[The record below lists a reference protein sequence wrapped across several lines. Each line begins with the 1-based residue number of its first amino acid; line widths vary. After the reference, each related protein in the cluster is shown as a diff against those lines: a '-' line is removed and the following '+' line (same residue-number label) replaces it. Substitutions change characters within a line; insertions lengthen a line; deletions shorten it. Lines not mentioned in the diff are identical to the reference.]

1 MMRVT
6 LLIVLTALSA
16 SFTYARTA
24 DALLKELRAKMTRAK
39 SYTAQLKIKV
49 DVPFMRVPDMTAT
62 LKHTAPDKTTIDAP
76 GFAML
81 PKDGVDL
88 GALKLL
94 SKDFTAIDMG
104 VENSMRKIKVLPS
117 DESSDI
123 VVATIWVDTTAMVAR
138 KVVSTTKKAGTVTIE
153 LSYDN
158 AKARSYAL
166 PSFTKISMEMDAL
179 KIPKS
184 ISGDFDG
191 NSRKPAAKP
200 GPVKATVQVWYESY
214 VIK

>member
-1 MMRVT
+1 MMRVCS
-6 LLIVLTALSA
+6 LVVLMVVVATAS
-16 SFTYARTA
+16 YARTA
-24 DALLKELRAKMTRAK
+24 DVLLKELRAKMARAK
-39 SYTAQLKIKV
+39 SYTAQLNIKV

-104 VENSMRKIKVLPS
+104 VENSMRKIKILPS

-158 AKARSYAL
+158 AKARAYAL
-166 PSFTKISMEMDAL
+166 PSFTKISMEMDPL

-191 NSRKPAAKP
+191 NSRKPTAKP
-200 GPVKATVQVWYESY
+200 GPVKATVQVWYNSY

>member
-1 MMRVT
+1 MMRAFAIAMLMLVS
-6 LLIVLTALSA
+6 ISA
-16 SFTYARTA
+16 SSARTA
-24 DALLKELRAKMTRAK
+24 DALLRDLRSKMMRAR
-39 SYTAQLKIKV
+39 SYTAQLTIKV

-62 LKHTAPDKTTIDAP
+62 LKHTAPDNTTIESP

-104 VENSMRKIKVLPS
+104 VENKMRKIKVLPS

-138 KVVSTTKKAGTVTIE
+138 RVVSTTKKAGTVTIE
-153 LSYDN
+153 LSYDD
-158 AKARSYAL
+158 AKARAYAL
-166 PSFTKISMEMDAL
+166 PSATTISMEMDAL
-179 KIPKS
+179 KIPRS
-184 ISGDFDG
+184 ISGDFDAK
-191 NSRKPAAKP
+191 SRKPAAKQ
-200 GPVKATVQVWYESY
+200 GPVKATVKVWYNNY

>member
-1 MMRVT
+1 
-6 LLIVLTALSA
+6 
-16 SFTYARTA
+16 
-24 DALLKELRAKMTRAK
+24 
-39 SYTAQLKIKV
+39 
-49 DVPFMRVPDMTAT
+49 MRVPDMTAT

-88 GALKLL
+88 GALKML

-158 AKARSYAL
+158 AKARAYAL
-166 PSFTKISMEMDAL
+166 PSFTKISMEMDPL

-200 GPVKATVQVWYESY
+200 GPVKATVQVWYNSY

>member
-1 MMRVT
+1 MMRAFAIAMLMLVS
-6 LLIVLTALSA
+6 ISA
-16 SFTYARTA
+16 SSARTA
-24 DALLKELRAKMTRAK
+24 DALLKDLRSKMMRAR
-39 SYTAQLKIKV
+39 SYTAQLTIKV

-62 LKHTAPDKTTIDAP
+62 LKHTAPDNTTIESP

-104 VENSMRKIKVLPS
+104 IENKMRKIKVLPS

-138 KVVSTTKKAGTVTIE
+138 RVVSTTKKAGTVTIE
-153 LSYDN
+153 LSYDD
-158 AKARSYAL
+158 AKARAYAL
-166 PSFTKISMEMDAL
+166 PSATTISMEMDAL
-179 KIPKS
+179 KIPRS
-184 ISGDFDG
+184 ISGDFDAK
-191 NSRKPAAKP
+191 SRKPAAKQ
-200 GPVKATVQVWYESY
+200 GPVKATVKVWYNNY

>member
-1 MMRVT
+1 MMRALS
-6 LLIVLTALSA
+6 LLVLTLAVVA
-16 SFTYARTA
+16 SSHARTA
-24 DALLKELRAKMTRAK
+24 DALLKDLRSKMNRAK
-39 SYTAQLKIKV
+39 SYTAQLDIKV
-49 DVPFMRVPDMTAT
+49 DVPFMRVPDMKAT

-104 VENSMRKIKVLPS
+104 VENAMRKIKVLPS

-153 LSYDN
+153 LAYDN
-158 AKARSYAL
+158 AKARAYAL

-200 GPVKATVQVWYESY
+200 GPVKATVQVWYTSY

>member
-1 MMRVT
+1 MMRVCS
-6 LLIVLTALSA
+6 LVVLMVVVATAS
-16 SFTYARTA
+16 YARTA
-24 DALLKELRAKMTRAK
+24 DVLLKELRAKMARAK
-39 SYTAQLKIKV
+39 SYTAQLNIKV

-166 PSFTKISMEMDAL
+166 PSFTKISMEMDPL

-200 GPVKATVQVWYESY
+200 GPVKATVQVWYNSY

>member
-1 MMRVT
+1 MMRVI

-158 AKARSYAL
+158 AKARAYAL
-166 PSFTKISMEMDAL
+166 PSFTKISMEMDPL

-191 NSRKPAAKP
+191 NSRKPTAKP
-200 GPVKATVQVWYESY
+200 GPVKATVQVWYNSY

>member
-1 MMRVT
+1 MSTQFNGV
-6 LLIVLTALSA
+6 
-16 SFTYARTA
+16 
-24 DALLKELRAKMTRAK
+24 AK
-39 SYTAQLKIKV
+39 V
-49 DVPFMRVPDMTAT
+49 
-62 LKHTAPDKTTIDAP
+62 TTIIDQTETTFELHTDGDAI
-76 GFAML
+76 L
-81 PKDGVDL
+81 DK
-88 GALKLL
+88 
-94 SKDFTAIDMG
+94 AIDMG
-104 VENSMRKIKVLPS
+104 VENSMRKIKILPS

-158 AKARSYAL
+158 AKARAYAL
-166 PSFTKISMEMDAL
+166 PSFTKISMEMDPL

-191 NSRKPAAKP
+191 NSRKPTAKP
-200 GPVKATVQVWYESY
+200 GPVKATVQVWYNSY

>member
-24 DALLKELRAKMTRAK
+24 DVLLKELRAKMTRAK

-81 PKDGVDL
+81 PKEGVDL
-88 GALKLL
+88 GALKML

-138 KVVSTTKKAGTVTIE
+138 KVISTTKKAGTVTIQ

-158 AKARSYAL
+158 TKARSYAL
-166 PSFTKISMEMDAL
+166 PSFTKISMELDAL
-179 KIPKS
+179 KIPKA

-191 NSRKPAAKP
+191 SSRKPPAKP
-200 GPVKATVQVWYESY
+200 GPVTATVQVWYESY

>member
-1 MMRVT
+1 MMRVCS
-6 LLIVLTALSA
+6 LVVLMVVVATAS
-16 SFTYARTA
+16 YARTA
-24 DALLKELRAKMTRAK
+24 DVLLRELRAKMARAK
-39 SYTAQLKIKV
+39 SYTAQLNIKV

-166 PSFTKISMEMDAL
+166 PSFTKISMEMDPL

-200 GPVKATVQVWYESY
+200 GPVKATVQVWYNSY

>member
-88 GALKLL
+88 GALKML

-200 GPVKATVQVWYESY
+200 GPVKAIVQVWYESY

>member
-49 DVPFMRVPDMTAT
+49 DVPFMRVPDMTAI

-81 PKDGVDL
+81 PKEGVDL
-88 GALKLL
+88 GALKML

-138 KVVSTTKKAGTVTIE
+138 KVISTTKKAGTVTIQ

-158 AKARSYAL
+158 TKARSYAL
-166 PSFTKISMEMDAL
+166 PSFTKISMELDAL
-179 KIPKS
+179 KIPKA

-191 NSRKPAAKP
+191 SSRKPPAKP
-200 GPVKATVQVWYESY
+200 GPVTATVQVWYESY

>member
-1 MMRVT
+1 MMRVI

-88 GALKLL
+88 GALKML

-158 AKARSYAL
+158 AKARAYAL

>member
-1 MMRVT
+1 MMRVCS
-6 LLIVLTALSA
+6 LVVLMVVVATAS
-16 SFTYARTA
+16 YARTA
-24 DALLKELRAKMTRAK
+24 DVLLKELRAKMARAK
-39 SYTAQLKIKV
+39 SYTAQLNIKV

-158 AKARSYAL
+158 AKARAYAL
-166 PSFTKISMEMDAL
+166 PSFTKISMEMDPL

-191 NSRKPAAKP
+191 NSRKPTAKP
-200 GPVKATVQVWYESY
+200 GPVKATVQVWYNSY

>member
-24 DALLKELRAKMTRAK
+24 EVLLKELRAKMTRAK

-81 PKDGVDL
+81 PKEGVDL

-138 KVVSTTKKAGTVTIE
+138 KVISTTKKAGTVTIE

-166 PSFTKISMEMDAL
+166 PSFTKISMELDAL

-191 NSRKPAAKP
+191 SSRKPAAKP
-200 GPVKATVQVWYESY
+200 GPVTATVQVWYESY

>member
-1 MMRVT
+1 MMRVVSLIALT
-6 LLIVLTALSA
+6 LFAASA
-16 SFTYARTA
+16 AHARTA

-39 SYTAQLKIKV
+39 SYTAQLAIKV

-81 PKDGVDL
+81 PKEGVDL

-104 VENSMRKIKVLPS
+104 VEKSMRKIKVLPS

-123 VVATIWVDTTAMVAR
+123 VVATIWVDTVAMVAR
-138 KVVSTTKKAGTVTIE
+138 KVVSTTKKAGTVTID
-153 LSYDN
+153 LSYDD
-158 AKARSYAL
+158 AKARVYAL
-166 PSFTKISMEMDAL
+166 PSFTKISMEMDPL

-200 GPVKATVQVWYESY
+200 GPVKAVVEVRYSKY
-214 VIK
+214 DIK

>member
-1 MMRVT
+1 MMRAFAIA
-6 LLIVLTALSA
+6 LLMLVSVSA
-16 SFTYARTA
+16 SSARTA
-24 DALLKELRAKMTRAK
+24 DALLRDLRSKMMRAR
-39 SYTAQLKIKV
+39 SYTAQLTIKV

-62 LKHTAPDKTTIDAP
+62 LKHTAPDNTTIESP

-94 SKDFTAIDMG
+94 SRDFTAIDMG
-104 VENSMRKIKVLPS
+104 VENKMRKIKVLPS

-138 KVVSTTKKAGTVTIE
+138 RVVSTTKKAGTVTIE
-153 LSYDN
+153 LSYDD
-158 AKARSYAL
+158 AKARAYAL
-166 PSFTKISMEMDAL
+166 PSATTISMEMDAL
-179 KIPKS
+179 KIPRS
-184 ISGDFDG
+184 ISGDFDAK
-191 NSRKPAAKP
+191 SRNTASKQ
-200 GPVKATVQVWYESY
+200 GPVKATVKVWYNNY

>member
-1 MMRVT
+1 MMRVCS
-6 LLIVLTALSA
+6 LVVLMVVVATAS
-16 SFTYARTA
+16 YARTA
-24 DALLKELRAKMTRAK
+24 DVLLKELRAKMARAK
-39 SYTAQLKIKV
+39 SYTAQLNIKV

-81 PKDGVDL
+81 PKGGVDL

-158 AKARSYAL
+158 AKARAYAL
-166 PSFTKISMEMDAL
+166 PSFTKISMEMDPL

-200 GPVKATVQVWYESY
+200 GPVKATVQVWYNSY

>member
-138 KVVSTTKKAGTVTIE
+138 KVISTTKKAGTVAIE

-158 AKARSYAL
+158 AKARAYAL

>member
-1 MMRVT
+1 MMRVCS
-6 LLIVLTALSA
+6 LVVLMVVVATAS
-16 SFTYARTA
+16 YARTA
-24 DALLKELRAKMTRAK
+24 DVLLKELRAKMARAK
-39 SYTAQLKIKV
+39 SYTAQLNIKV

-158 AKARSYAL
+158 AKARAYAL

-200 GPVKATVQVWYESY
+200 GPVKATVQVWYNSY

>member
-1 MMRVT
+1 MMRTFALV
-6 LLIVLTALSA
+6 LLMLISISA
-16 SFTYARTA
+16 SPARTA
-24 DALLKELRAKMTRAK
+24 DALLKELRSKMMRAR
-39 SYTAQLKIKV
+39 SYTAQLTIKV

-62 LKHTAPDKTTIDAP
+62 LKHTAPDNTTIESP

-81 PKDGVDL
+81 PKEGVDL

-94 SKDFTAIDMG
+94 SKDFTAIDVG
-104 VENSMRKIKVLPS
+104 TENSMRKIKVLPN

-138 KVVSTTKKAGTVTIE
+138 RVVSTTKKAGTVTIE

-158 AKARSYAL
+158 AKARAYAL
-166 PSFTKISMEMDAL
+166 PSATTISMEMDAL
-179 KIPKS
+179 KIPRS
-184 ISGDFDG
+184 ISGDFDAK
-191 NSRKPAAKP
+191 SRNTAAKQ
-200 GPVKATVQVWYESY
+200 GPVTATVKVWYNNY

>member
-88 GALKLL
+88 GALKML

-138 KVVSTTKKAGTVTIE
+138 KVISTTKKAGTVTIE
-153 LSYDN
+153 LAYDN

>member
-24 DALLKELRAKMTRAK
+24 DVLLKELRAKMTRAK

-81 PKDGVDL
+81 PKEGVDL

-138 KVVSTTKKAGTVTIE
+138 KVISTTKKAGTVTIE

-166 PSFTKISMEMDAL
+166 PSFTKISMELDAL

-191 NSRKPAAKP
+191 SSRKPAAKP
-200 GPVKATVQVWYESY
+200 GPVTATVQVWYESY

>member
-88 GALKLL
+88 GALKML

-158 AKARSYAL
+158 AKARAYAL
-166 PSFTKISMEMDAL
+166 PSFTKISMEMDPL

-191 NSRKPAAKP
+191 NSRKPTAKP
-200 GPVKATVQVWYESY
+200 GPVKATVQVWYNSY

>member
-88 GALKLL
+88 GALKML

>member
-1 MMRVT
+1 MMRVCS
-6 LLIVLTALSA
+6 LVVLMVVVATAS
-16 SFTYARTA
+16 YARTA
-24 DALLKELRAKMTRAK
+24 DALLKELRAKMARAK
-39 SYTAQLKIKV
+39 SYTAQLNIKV

-158 AKARSYAL
+158 AKARAYAL
-166 PSFTKISMEMDAL
+166 PSFTKISMEMDPL

-200 GPVKATVQVWYESY
+200 GPVKATVQVWYNSY

>member
-88 GALKLL
+88 GALKML

-138 KVVSTTKKAGTVTIE
+138 KVISTTKKAGTVTIE
-153 LSYDN
+153 LSYGN

>member
-24 DALLKELRAKMTRAK
+24 DSLQKELRAKMTRSK

-138 KVVSTTKKAGTVTIE
+138 KVISTTKKAGTVTIE

>member
-24 DALLKELRAKMTRAK
+24 DVLLKELRAKMTRAK

-49 DVPFMRVPDMTAT
+49 EVPFMRVPDMTAT

-81 PKDGVDL
+81 PKEGVDL
-88 GALKLL
+88 GALKML

-138 KVVSTTKKAGTVTIE
+138 KVISTTKKAGTVTIQ

-158 AKARSYAL
+158 TKARSYAL
-166 PSFTKISMEMDAL
+166 PSFTKISMELDAL
-179 KIPKS
+179 KIPKA

-191 NSRKPAAKP
+191 SSRKPPAKP
-200 GPVKATVQVWYESY
+200 GPVTATVQVWYESY

>member
-138 KVVSTTKKAGTVTIE
+138 KVISTTKKAGTVTIE

>member
-1 MMRVT
+1 MIRVT

-24 DALLKELRAKMTRAK
+24 DVLLKELRAKMTRAK

-81 PKDGVDL
+81 PKEGVDL

-138 KVVSTTKKAGTVTIE
+138 KVISTTKKAGTVTIE

-166 PSFTKISMEMDAL
+166 PSFTKISMELDAL

-191 NSRKPAAKP
+191 SSRKPAAKP
-200 GPVKATVQVWYESY
+200 GPVTATVQVWYESY

>member
-1 MMRVT
+1 MMRVCS
-6 LLIVLTALSA
+6 LVVLMVVVATAS
-16 SFTYARTA
+16 YARTA
-24 DALLKELRAKMTRAK
+24 DVLLKELRAKMARAK
-39 SYTAQLKIKV
+39 SYTAQLNIKV

-158 AKARSYAL
+158 AKARAYAL
-166 PSFTKISMEMDAL
+166 PSFTKISMEMDPL

-200 GPVKATVQVWYESY
+200 GPVKATVQVWYNSY